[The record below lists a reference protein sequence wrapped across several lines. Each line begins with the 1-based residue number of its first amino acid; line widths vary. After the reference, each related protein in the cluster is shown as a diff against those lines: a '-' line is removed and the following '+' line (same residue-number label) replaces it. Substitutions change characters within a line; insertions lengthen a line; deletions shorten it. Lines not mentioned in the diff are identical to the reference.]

1 MTFNVLAKRIS
12 LVTLLSGSFL
22 AVVYACGW
30 YPDESDF
37 LSFMSPS
44 VVNQPKTEH
53 LNFEPSYEFYWSA
66 MSDKLEAQAG
76 LLVDSNVYEWQQ
88 YMSNGNV
95 PVSDIQDVIYKMP
108 LATLLEVQANM
119 TMKKK
124 SPLPDSLANNNML
137 IWLSQK
143 KNRAALDYVVFAKK
157 SEELSNLDYNPW
169 EPVKIATTLAE
180 QTMAAAMKEFGS
192 SKEPFLKSRYAFQAM
207 KAAFYGALYNNC
219 IDLWDSHA
227 KQVQGQCPSLDHRM
241 LSYRAGAMYRSGRKA
256 EAAYWF
262 SKMFDESNN
271 FNDSYGHSLGFIWSK
286 NETPVEQVIP
296 FCKTAHERSVVFA
309 LAGMR
314 EVEPFRV
321 NDIEKVYA
329 EEPMNPMLDVLLLRE
344 INKAELAYLDMR
356 ANIERGYY
364 VYDGW
369 TGGPLF
375 GLNEEAKQSDLF
387 KKNGVP
393 QPLQAFSAYVNR
405 MAKTEKV
412 ANPALWK
419 MSAGYLAYMCENYT
433 DAKYWY
439 MQTARS
445 NPSKPIQDQLA
456 VLNLLYEL
464 RQSGIPA
471 IVQESRLLAG
481 LEQVEQLASTNAAY
495 KNVFR
500 GVLRSELPAYFVRK
514 NDTLRMML
522 SYHRFENT
530 YNEPSETT
538 NQAAKHFSDFSFS
551 NSGTWMNK
559 YFSQEQLDAVV
570 VMQHN
575 NSNALDRW
583 LLKGNEYN
591 ERIVRELKGV
601 KYFRGF
607 DYEKALSIL
616 KGQNDLPVVP
626 DIFHMYVND
635 YQAIPVDDLEQQY
648 TTAEVLEQLIA
659 LKKKAPSDAYSAY
672 RYASILYSLSYHG
685 RCHKVWNFYRDY
697 TDVTPYYFS
706 KEEGMYTPFEMQYF
720 YADEAY
726 TWFRKAFE
734 KSNDPIIKQNAL
746 WMMAKCEQKRC
757 PLEAGNPYWNDND
770 ANNYVAWNLNQ
781 NTWLALFYKNYKG
794 TPFYNKVFEE
804 CAYLQLFAAKH

>member
-1 MTFNVLAKRIS
+1 
-12 LVTLLSGSFL
+12 
-22 AVVYACGW
+22 
-30 YPDESDF
+30 
-37 LSFMSPS
+37 
-44 VVNQPKTEH
+44 
-53 LNFEPSYEFYWSA
+53 
-66 MSDKLEAQAG
+66 
-76 LLVDSNVYEWQQ
+76 
-88 YMSNGNV
+88 
-95 PVSDIQDVIYKMP
+95 
-108 LATLLEVQANM
+108 
-119 TMKKK
+119 
-124 SPLPDSLANNNML
+124 
-137 IWLSQK
+137 
-143 KNRAALDYVVFAKK
+143 
-157 SEELSNLDYNPW
+157 
-169 EPVKIATTLAE
+169 
-180 QTMAAAMKEFGS
+180 
-192 SKEPFLKSRYAFQAM
+192 
-207 KAAFYGALYNNC
+207 
-219 IDLWDSHA
+219 
-227 KQVQGQCPSLDHRM
+227 
-241 LSYRAGAMYRSGRKA
+241 
-256 EAAYWF
+256 
-262 SKMFDESNN
+262 
-271 FNDSYGHSLGFIWSK
+271 
-286 NETPVEQVIP
+286 
-296 FCKTAHERSVVFA
+296 
-309 LAGMR
+309 
-314 EVEPFRV
+314 
-321 NDIEKVYA
+321 
-329 EEPMNPMLDVLLLRE
+329 
-344 INKAELAYLDMR
+344 
-356 ANIERGYY
+356 
-364 VYDGW
+364 
-369 TGGPLF
+369 LF